1 MSAVYT
7 LPWLITSVITL
18 LGGGAII
25 SKLGYAGAFMFVGSV
40 FGAVGSGLFTTFTP
54 ETSESRWIGYQIIFA
69 IGSAFFSVTPLMVAQ
84 NALALKDIPIG
95 SGMVMFAQM
104 MGSSIFV
111 SVAQALFANNL
122 ASGLQ
127 RLRISGVDAGTV
139 STTGITSITQGLS
152 ENLKRAVLRALSD
165 ALVQSW
171 RLPIVLSCI
180 SIVGA
185 LAVEHR
191 KSKSKDGA

>member
-1 MSAVYT
+1 MKQQANKAKQRILREPGRKTHAALRQSY
-7 LPWLITSVITL
+7 
-18 LGGGAII
+18 
-25 SKLGYAGAFMFVGSV
+25 GAFMFVGSV

-54 ETSESRWIGYQIIFA
+54 ETSESKWIGYQIVFA

-84 NALALKDIPIG
+84 TALPIG
-95 SGMVMFAQM
+95 CGMVTFVQM

-111 SVAQALFANNL
+111 SAAQALFTNNL

-127 RLRISGVDAGTV
+127 RLGVSDVDAGTV
-139 STTGITSITQGLS
+139 STTGVASITQGLS
-152 ENLKRAVLRALSD
+152 GNVKWAVLRVIND
-165 ALVQSW
+165 TLVQSW

-180 SIVGA
+180 SIGGA

-191 KSKSKDGA
+191 KSKPNDGA

>member
-25 SKLGYAGAFMFVGSV
+25 SKLGYASAFMFVGSV
-40 FGAVGSGLFTTFTP
+40 FGAIGSGLFTTFTP
-54 ETSESRWIGYQIIFA
+54 ETSESKWIGYQIIFA

-84 NALALKDIPIG
+84 TALALTDVPIG
-95 SGMVMFAQM
+95 SSMVIFAQI

-111 SVAQALFANNL
+111 SVAQALFTNNL

-127 RLRISGVDAGTV
+127 RLRLSSINAGTV
-139 STTGITSITQGLS
+139 STTGVTGITQGLS
-152 ENLKRAVLRALSD
+152 GDVKRAVLRVIND

-191 KSKSKDGA
+191 KSKPKDGA